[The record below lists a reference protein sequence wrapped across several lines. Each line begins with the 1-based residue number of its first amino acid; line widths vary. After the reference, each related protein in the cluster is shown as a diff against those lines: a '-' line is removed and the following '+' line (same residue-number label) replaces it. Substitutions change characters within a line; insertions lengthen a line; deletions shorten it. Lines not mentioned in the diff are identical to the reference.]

1 MASRCNACKDGLRY
15 QHAVQA
21 AFQPILD
28 LGRETVFAY
37 EALIRGPAGEGAASV
52 LSQVKQADVYS
63 FDQACRVT
71 AIRDAVAAGIV
82 DTGARLSINFLPNA
96 VYSPKACIQLTL
108 NTANATGFPPERLI
122 FEFTEN
128 ESLDSAHVANIV
140 AAYRELGFLTALDDF
155 GAGHAGLGLLADLQT
170 DLVKI
175 DMGLVR
181 DCDRDP
187 RRRVILESL
196 VRLMRRLHI
205 DLVAE
210 GVETEDELAVLKL
223 LGVRYVQGYLFGQ
236 PEIGRLAP
244 FPDWLRRPVRRRASA

>member
-28 LGRETVFAY
+28 LDQECVFAY

-52 LSQVKQADVYS
+52 LAQVQEAEIYS

-71 AIRDAVAAGIV
+71 AIRAAVAAGIV

-96 VYSPKACIQLTL
+96 VYSPMACIQLTL
-108 NTANATGFPPERLI
+108 STARATGFPAERLI

-128 ESLDSAHVANIV
+128 EALDSAHVASIV

-155 GAGHAGLGLLADLQT
+155 GAGHAGLGLLADLET

-175 DMGLVR
+175 DMALIRG
-181 DCDRDP
+181 CDRDP
-187 RRRVILESL
+187 RRRIILESL
-196 VRLMRRLHI
+196 IRLMRRLHI
-205 DLVAE
+205 DLIAE
-210 GVETEDELAVLKL
+210 GVESEDELAVLKL
-223 LGVRYVQGYLFGQ
+223 LGVRYVQGYLFGR
-236 PEIGRLAP
+236 PEIGRLLP
-244 FPDWLRRPVRRRASA
+244 FPDWLRRSTWQRATA